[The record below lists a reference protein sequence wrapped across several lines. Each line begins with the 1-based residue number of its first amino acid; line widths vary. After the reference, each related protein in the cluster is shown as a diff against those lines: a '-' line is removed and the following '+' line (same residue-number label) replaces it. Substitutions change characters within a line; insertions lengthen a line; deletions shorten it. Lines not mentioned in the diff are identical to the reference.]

1 MPILLLY
8 LTMLSFLSFN
18 ISIVGRS
25 VQQLLIGQNSGR
37 YPKYPETNLQP
48 NLTMR
53 LPKLKPQITL
63 YVGAISFAFL
73 KDCFEDFYSLLIL
86 YSESIRS

>member
-1 MPILLLY
+1 MP
-8 LTMLSFLSFN
+8 TFLSAK
-18 ISIVGRS
+18 
-25 VQQLLIGQNSGR
+25 IGYGAEQAKKS
-37 YPKYPETNLQP
+37 